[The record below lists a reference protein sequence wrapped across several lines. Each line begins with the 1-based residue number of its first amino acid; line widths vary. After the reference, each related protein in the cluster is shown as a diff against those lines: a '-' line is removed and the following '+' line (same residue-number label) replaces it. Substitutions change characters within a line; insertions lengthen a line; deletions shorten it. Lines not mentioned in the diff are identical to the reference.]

1 MASQD
6 TPESVIAA
14 ANKAGAPRQYM
25 GQIPFTASN
34 QSANTGTA
42 MQRPD
47 NYARG
52 SDPAISPHMSNAIP
66 FVLATE
72 VPGAAYAI
80 RANITKPVDPV
91 AANTMVNARLMPS
104 AIKRSAQFATG
115 NNGYRDFVDGEM
127 DR

>member
-25 GQIPFTASN
+25 GQIPFTANN

-42 MQRPD
+42 IQRPD
-47 NYARG
+47 GYSG
-52 SDPAISPHMSNAIP
+52 SADPAISPHMSNATP

-72 VPGAAYAI
+72 TPGAAYGI

-104 AIKRSAQFATG
+104 SIKRSAKFATG
-115 NNGYRDFVDGEM
+115 NDGYRGFVDGETG
-127 DR
+127 R